1 MALGLGDRLAALSQL
16 QPNAALTLQD
26 ILHRREA
33 LHTLMDFNPTQMGTF
48 GVLVQ
53 GKGLTPPQS
62 DLRSLKAV

>member
-1 MALGLGDRLAALSQL
+1 
-16 QPNAALTLQD
+16 
-26 ILHRREA
+26 LHRREA

-62 DLRSLKAV
+62 HLRSLRDV